1 MSPASLMSL
10 IRPLSP
16 ALSSAMTLGLMA
28 LGLMTIGL
36 SAQLEAVPL
45 SYQQRVHQAELYVES
60 KLYEQAVKE
69 LKELER
75 SPEGSQDVRVS
86 ELLSLA
92 YYHSNDI
99 NKALYYLRKARQLTE
114 DEGFKARLTQNY
126 QQWIKVFGLVQ
137 FASINEVPS
146 GAIELNSDRKILNPK
161 RRAAFKVAQRQLRR
175 GVTLPL
181 SMYLPFGSY
190 VANSV
195 PFQIKPSYPSANVE
209 LSLIPV
215 KDEAVSTKTSKWVYI
230 TLGGV
235 ALIATALGGYYLL
248 SPKQV
253 SGTTVMPTFN

>member
-1 MSPASLMSL
+1 MSF
-10 IRPLSP
+10 IRPLCP
-16 ALSSAMTLGLMA
+16 ALPSAMTLGLMS
-28 LGLMTIGL
+28 LGLMAIGL
-36 SAQLEAVPL
+36 SAPLEAVPL
-45 SYQQRVHQAELYVES
+45 SYQQRVHQAERYVEG

-99 NKALYYLRKARQLTE
+99 NKALYYLRQARQLTA
-114 DEGFKARLTQNY
+114 DEGLRARLTQHY
-126 QQWIKVFGLVQ
+126 QQWIKAFGLVQ
-137 FASINEVPS
+137 FASLTPTTS
-146 GAIELNSDRKILNPK
+146 GAIELNAERKILNPK
-161 RRAAFKVAQRQLRR
+161 RRAAFKIAQRQLRR

-195 PFQIKPSYPSANVE
+195 PFQLKPSLPPPSVE

-215 KDEAVSTKTSKWVYI
+215 KGEAVSTKTSKWVYI

-235 ALIATALGGYYLL
+235 ALIATAVGGYYLL
-248 SPKQV
+248 SSQQG
-253 SGTTVMPTFN
+253 SETTVMPTFN